1 MSTFTLRMDDNF
13 KAQLEKIAE
22 ERGQSVNQLIINYLH
37 LGRLID
43 AYTDSDSQ
51 VLIKDAKGFK
61 NEQVIVP
68 VKEVVRG

>member
-37 LGRLID
+37 LGLLID
-43 AYTDSDSQ
+43 AYTDADSQ
-51 VLIKDAKGFK
+51 VLIKNAKGFK